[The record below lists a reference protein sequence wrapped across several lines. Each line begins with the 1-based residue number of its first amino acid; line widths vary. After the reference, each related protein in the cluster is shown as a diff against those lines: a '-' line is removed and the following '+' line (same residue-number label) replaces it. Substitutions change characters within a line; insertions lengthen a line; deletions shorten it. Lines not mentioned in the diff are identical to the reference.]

1 MFPFNLTKLIFF
13 IFFRNIKDVMTKLA
27 AESNLEI
34 IQLDYVQR
42 ETRNIKENL
51 CVPRI
56 FLQGKFRKR
65 KT

>member
-1 MFPFNLTKLIFF
+1 
-13 IFFRNIKDVMTKLA
+13 MTKLA

-65 KT
+65 QT